1 MVFVFLTGGRRF
13 LGAGDS
19 QRLPPHMRC
28 ASHTYNLVA
37 TADAEKALLNDP
49 YFGEEY
55 CLVMH
60 KCRTIWNKQNQST
73 QVADAIRDHFQ
84 KKLKTPGATRWN
96 SVYDSVE
103 CLIKL
108 LPTTEAIHE
117 FNAII
122 GVPHKLPQIIGNDI
136 KFLKNYV
143 AVFEPVAV
151 GLDLLQSERTA
162 YLGIFLPIVF
172 LTMAELQEKIDD
184 PNLENVRP
192 LAVALHDGMRERF
205 KDAVNNKDYLLASAF
220 HPKYRVAWMDQFMAK
235 ETSTFKL
242 ENSSETVIKWMK
254 KLVFEELKKHQQN
267 QNEPTAST
275 ASQGK
280 EERRGQERERQEG
293 RGQGQGQAQPQEKPT
308 ESTST
313 GTAASAREEKAK
325 NWLAKLK
332 TSLPPK
338 NVSNEALIKKANSI
352 VDAFIEC
359 SSEDDNFSNSVF
371 MNEKSLIDLFVR
383 YNTGIPSSAGVERL
397 FSIGKLIMRDNRSRL
412 SDESFKKLMFMKG
425 SSSMNA

>member
-13 LGAGDS
+13 LVAGDF

-37 TADAEKALLNDP
+37 TADAEKALLNNP
-49 YFGEEY
+49 YFGEDY
-55 CLVMH
+55 CIVMN
-60 KCRTIWNKQNQST
+60 KCRSVWNKQNTST

-122 GVPHKLPQIIGNDI
+122 CEPHKLPNFTTNDI

-143 AVFEPVAV
+143 AVFEPVAE
-151 GLDLLQSERTA
+151 GLDWLQSERTA
-162 YLGIFLPIVF
+162 YLGIFLPIVA
-172 LTMAELQEKIDD
+172 LTMAELNAKIDD
-184 PNLENVRP
+184 PNLKNVRP

-220 HPKYRVAWMDQFMAK
+220 HPKYRVAWMDRFMNQ
-235 ETSTFKL
+235 ETSPFNL
-242 ENSSETVIKWMK
+242 ENSSETVVKWMK
-254 KLVFEELKKHQQN
+254 NLVYQELKKHQQN
-267 QNEPTAST
+267 ETTTAST

-293 RGQGQGQAQPQEKPT
+293 RGQGQGQAQPQEEPT

-338 NVSNEALIKKANSI
+338 NVSNEALIRKANSI

-359 SSEDDNFSNSVF
+359 SSEEENYSNSVF
-371 MNEKSLIDLFVR
+371 MGEKSLIDLFVR

-425 SSSMNA
+425 SMNA